1 VVDDSERLYA
11 TYFGDFR
18 LRFGDR
24 HVPLGHTR
32 SVVEVCRYLIAR
44 AGQLVARDELLEIL
58 WPGADP
64 RSTSHRLH
72 VAISSLRGRLDG
84 QKVEFDGQ
92 HYRFNPE
99 GVSTDCQL
107 FERHV
112 QHGLQHFRRGI
123 AAAAQSH
130 LESALE
136 LYIGEYLEDNLYA
149 EWTSAPRLRYAGL
162 HLEALSCLSEQ
173 ARLDANYASLLHF
186 ANRVIERD
194 PLRERAHRQL
204 MLAHYHLGQRAVAM
218 RQYSDCADL
227 VRRELGARPSRQT
240 QLLYE
245 AIRDD
250 AELPAEPPL
259 LLRAA

>member
-1 VVDDSERLYA
+1 VLS
-11 TYFGDFR
+11 
-18 LRFGDR
+18 
-24 HVPLGHTR
+24 LGHTR
-32 SVVEVCRYLIAR
+32 SVVEACRYLIAR

-64 RSTSHRLH
+64 RSASHRLH
-72 VAISSLRGRLDG
+72 VAISSLRARLRT

-99 GVSTDCQL
+99 ALTTDCQL
-107 FERHV
+107 FEGRFHHGV
-112 QHGLQHFRRGI
+112 QQFRSGNAT
-123 AAAAQSH
+123 AARAH

-136 LYIGEYLEDNLYA
+136 LYTGDYLEDNLYA
-149 EWTSAPRLRYAGL
+149 EWTFAPRIRYASL
-162 HLEALSCLSEQ
+162 YLEALALLCEQ
-173 ARLDANYASLLHF
+173 ARLDSNYASLLHF
-186 ANRVIERD
+186 AGRVIERD

-218 RQYSDCADL
+218 RQYSDCAQV

-250 AELPAEPPL
+250 TELPAEPPL